1 VCVKKYYNLAA
12 NSILE
17 SVIALS
23 IISACLYIVI
33 LVYANAFHDNTSPTF
48 YFAKN
53 KRSTIYFM
61 LQIRKDSVENNLDPA
76 FVIEEEWEQPNL
88 KKVTIRSKDSLPVSR
103 GIYFIQDI
111 HE

>member
-1 VCVKKYYNLAA
+1 MFVKKYYNLAA

-23 IISACLYIVI
+23 IISACLYIAV
-33 LVYANAFHDNTSPTF
+33 LVYANAFHDTTAPTF

-61 LQIRKDSVENNLDPA
+61 LQIRKDSVENNLDPV
-76 FVIEEEWEQPNL
+76 FVREEECVQSNL
-88 KKVTIRSKDSLPVSR
+88 
-103 GIYFIQDI
+103 
-111 HE
+111 